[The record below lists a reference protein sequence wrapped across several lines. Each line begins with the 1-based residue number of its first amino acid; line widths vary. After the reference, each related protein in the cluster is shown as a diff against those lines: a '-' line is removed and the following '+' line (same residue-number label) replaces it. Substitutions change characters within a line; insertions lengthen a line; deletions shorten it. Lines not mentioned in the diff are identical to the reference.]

1 MKLAARGHELL
12 RRFDAQYLAAPVQEV
27 QAYLAECNQQL
38 ADCARQMTD
47 ALLDQVLFA
56 ASSEMKNAFARSDA

>member
-1 MKLAARGHELL
+1 MRYSILL
-12 RRFDAQYLAAPVQEV
+12 PVYNG

>member
-1 MKLAARGHELL
+1 MSGAEKVRLEVNGGAATLSICRPEAKNALS
-12 RRFDAQYLAAPVQEV
+12 REIVD
-27 QAYLAECNQQL
+27 
-38 ADCARQMTD
+38 QMD